1 MKFAIALGLCLFALE
16 VRAATV
22 EHLEGPGFLQDAAA
36 STPLARGLE
45 IPAEAHV
52 ILEKGSQALI
62 RISPGTSLEIHGPA
76 RATLSSGLFWN
87 LEFGKYL
94 VFTKDLSPHRFRV
107 LGEMLRPDESSFEI
121 EIPLSRAFAQ
131 FLVAWGSIRLAGE
144 RLEPGRV
151 YVIEKGRIQGGGIS
165 AEDALKRRQAYGF
178 SESFFRRMDEE
189 ESALSLRNQIV
200 FTQVSALNSFTRE
213 GSTDNSINST
223 AFGMRAEWI
232 HKRYFDFPKRP
243 QRIHFLRAPALRLGG
258 GATYLSSAASDVQ
271 GASQILSSHVIA
283 GGSWRGLAIDALV
296 TYYKPSTSGV
306 SAVSPFQYGVRGLYE
321 WDLKEFTANDMMFGL
336 GYSYTVSKVESYAVF
351 KTVTQ
356 ALNLAFI
363 FNF

>member
-1 MKFAIALGLCLFALE
+1 MKFALALFLSVSSFG
-16 VRAATV
+16 VSAASV
-22 EHLEGPGFLQDAAA
+22 EHLEGAGFLQDAGA

-52 ILEKGSQALI
+52 ILEKGSQTLI

-87 LEFGKYL
+87 LEFGKFL
-94 VFTKDLSPHRFRV
+94 VFTKDLSPHRFRI
-107 LGEMLRPDESSFEI
+107 LGEMLRPDETSFEI

-131 FLVAWGSIRLAGE
+131 FLVAWGSLRLAGE
-144 RLEPGRV
+144 TLEPGLV
-151 YVIEKGRIQGGGIS
+151 YVIEKGRIQNGQIS
-165 AEDALKRRQAYGF
+165 NEDALKRRQKYEF
-178 SESFFRRMDEE
+178 SESLFRRMDEE
-189 ESALSLRNQIV
+189 ETALSLRNQIV
-200 FTQVSALNSFTRE
+200 FTQVSALNAFTRE

-223 AFGMRAEWI
+223 AFGLRAEWI
-232 HKRYFDFPKRP
+232 HKRYLSFPKRP

-271 GASQILSSHVIA
+271 GASQILSAHAIT
-283 GGSWRGLAIDALV
+283 GGSWRGLSIDALLA
-296 TYYKPSTSGV
+296 YYRPSTSGV
-306 SAVSPFQYGVRGLYE
+306 SSVSPLQYGVRGLYE
-321 WDLKEFTANDMMFGL
+321 WDLKQYTANDMMFGL

-351 KTVTQ
+351 RTVTQ
-356 ALNLAFI
+356 ALNLAFV